1 MSYKD
6 VDPSEADRQL
16 TEETIKQWRDRRV
29 ERLALEAQA
38 NVLKKSE
45 QAMKSWLIQ
54 VFQQQEYEGVV
65 IGQRITGL
73 ATREVHSVTDKEAF
87 VRYIYD
93 WEAIDLLQFRVSE
106 AAILE
111 REDIGQP
118 VPGTEVV
125 EVYDLYDR
133 KA

>member
-6 VDPSEADRQL
+6 VEPKEADRQL
-16 TEETIKQWRDRRV
+16 TEETIKAWRDKRV
-29 ERLALEAQA
+29 ERLALEAEA
-38 NVLKKSE
+38 NQLKKSE
-45 QAMKSWLIQ
+45 QDMKSWLIQ
-54 VFQQQEYEGVV
+54 VFQSQLYEGMV

-73 ATREVHSVTDKEAF
+73 STREVHTVSDKEAF

-106 AAILE
+106 SAILE